1 MNEYIRLKIRKT
13 WDSISFRLMVN
24 YGLLAFF
31 SILVLLAFIYLQV
44 IGTLHSQ
51 AAQLA
56 TASMSRLE
64 GEFIIGGRKGLIQ
77 AINMTISDQIDESQG
92 IYLLLDENGHKLAGN
107 LEYRPKLTETN
118 KTEVPLVLYGSPT
131 TARMLETTLPDRS
144 ILMTGIDL
152 DSMKDIIRKIGQAC
166 LVTVFIAFL
175 LVMVGVHMFR
185 KELDYRVGS
194 IRKTAVKISEGNL
207 SSRIPLSATKDE
219 FYFLSSEI
227 NSMLDKIESLMTGVR
242 HVSNT
247 IAHNLRTPL
256 TRILNQ
262 LRSVE
267 NLQSNESELRAVI
280 HRSINEIE
288 SLNKLFEKLLYIS
301 EIESGI
307 QRQRF
312 WPCDLEQ
319 IADDVVDMYEAYA
332 EEKNLSLKFQ
342 STGQAMVWGDADL
355 LASMLSQL
363 IENAIKYARQDICVR
378 ITKSAKYISLLVSD
392 DGPGIPADEY
402 PNIGQHFHQLN
413 PDSSG
418 FGLGLASVR
427 AILSLHDGKLHFS
440 DNQPGLIVHIQ
451 LPVFFEEAQQKNSK
465 PA

>member
-1 MNEYIRLKIRKT
+1 MTEYIRLKIRKT

-44 IGTLHSQ
+44 IGTLHAQ
-51 AAQLA
+51 AARQA
-56 TASMSRLE
+56 TSALSRLA
-64 GEFIIGGRKGLIQ
+64 GEFYIGGREGLIQ
-77 AINMTISDQIDESQG
+77 AINVTLADQIDRSQE
-92 IYLLLDENGHKLAGN
+92 IYLLQDENGRKLAGN
-107 LEYRPKLTETN
+107 LTQRPKLTETN
-118 KTEVPLVLYGSPT
+118 KTEVPLVLYGRPT
-131 TARMLETTLPDRS
+131 TARMLETRLPDQS
-144 ILMTGIDL
+144 TLLAGIDL
-152 DSMKDIIRKIGQAC
+152 ESMNGTIRQIGQAC
-166 LVTVFIAFL
+166 LATIFIAFL

-219 FYFLSSEI
+219 FYFLSNEI

-242 HVSNT
+242 HVSDT

-256 TRILNQ
+256 SRILNQ
-262 LRSVE
+262 LRSAQHP
-267 NLQSNESELRAVI
+267 QSNETDLRLAI

-312 WPCDLEQ
+312 WQCDLQQ
-319 IADDVVDMYEAYA
+319 IAANVVDMYEAYA
-332 EEKNLSLKFQ
+332 EEKNRVLRL
-342 STGQAMVWGDADL
+342 QAPDQARLWGDADL

-363 IENAIKYARQDICVR
+363 IENAIKHARKEICV
-378 ITKSAKYISLLVSD
+378 IVTVSGKAIHLQVSD
-392 DGPGIPADEY
+392 DGPGIPAEEY
-402 PNIGQHFHQLN
+402 PNIGQHFHQLD

-418 FGLGLASVR
+418 FGLGMASVR
-427 AILSLHDGKLHFS
+427 AILSLHDGKLDFA
-440 DNQPGLIVHIQ
+440 DNQPGLIVNIQ
-451 LPVFFEEAQQKNSK
+451 LPTLKEA
-465 PA
+465 

>member
-1 MNEYIRLKIRKT
+1 MTEYIRMKIRKT

-51 AAQLA
+51 AARQA
-56 TASMSRLE
+56 TSSMSRLA
-64 GEFIIGGRKGLIQ
+64 GEFYLGGREGLIQ
-77 AINMTISDQIDESQG
+77 AINITLSDQIDGSQE
-92 IYLLLDENGHKLAGN
+92 IYLLLDENGQKLAGN
-107 LEYRPKLTETN
+107 LEQWPKLTETN
-118 KTEVPLVLYGSPT
+118 KTEVPLVLYGTPT
-131 TARMLETTLPDRS
+131 TARMLETRLPDQS
-144 ILMTGIDL
+144 ILFTGIDL
-152 DSMKDIIRKIGQAC
+152 DSMNGTIRQIGQAC
-166 LVTVFIAFL
+166 LATIFIAFL

-242 HVSNT
+242 HVSDT

-256 TRILNQ
+256 TRIINQ
-262 LRSVE
+262 LRSVQ
-267 NLQSNESELRAVI
+267 NPQYNESDLRAAI
-280 HRSINEIE
+280 HRSISEIE

-312 WPCDLEQ
+312 WQCDLQ
-319 IADDVVDMYEAYA
+319 KIAANVVDMYEAYA
-332 EEKNLSLKFQ
+332 EEKNLMLQLK
-342 STGQAMVWGDADL
+342 SVEQARVWGDADL

-363 IENAIKYARQDICVR
+363 IENAIKHARKDIR
-378 ITKSAKYISLLVSD
+378 LTITTTDKHINLQVSD
-392 DGPGIPADEY
+392 DGPGIPAEEY
-402 PNIGQHFHQLN
+402 ANIGLHFHQLD

-418 FGLGLASVR
+418 FGLGMASVR
-427 AILSLHDGKLHFS
+427 AILSLHDGELGFA
-440 DNQPGLIVHIQ
+440 DNQPGLIVNIQ
-451 LPVFFEEAQQKNSK
+451 LPIFEDSPGFSQ
-465 PA
+465 

>member
-1 MNEYIRLKIRKT
+1 MTAYIRLKIRQT

-31 SILVLLAFIYLQV
+31 SILVLLAFIFLQV

-51 AAQLA
+51 ASQQA
-56 TASMSRLE
+56 TASMSRLA
-64 GEFIIGGRKGLIQ
+64 GEFVIGGREGLMQ
-77 AINMTISDQIDESQG
+77 AINMTISDQIDGSQE
-92 IYLLLDENGHKLAGN
+92 IYLLLDEKGQKLAGN
-107 LEYRPKLTETN
+107 LEQRPKLTETN
-118 KTEVPLVLYGSPT
+118 KTEVPLVLYGRPT
-131 TARMLETTLPDRS
+131 TARMLETTLPDQS
-144 ILMTGIDL
+144 ILLTGIDL
-152 DSMKDIIRKIGQAC
+152 DSMNDTIRKIGQAC

-175 LVMVGVHMFR
+175 LVMIGVHMFR

-227 NSMLDKIESLMTGVR
+227 NSMLDKIESLMTGIR
-242 HVSNT
+242 HVSDT

-262 LRSVE
+262 LRSVQ
-267 NLQSNESELRAVI
+267 NPQCNESDLRAVI
-280 HRSINEIE
+280 NRSINEIE
-288 SLNKLFEKLLYIS
+288 SLNKLFEKLLYLS

-312 WPCDLEQ
+312 WQCNLEE
-319 IADDVVDMYEAYA
+319 IAATVVDMYEAYA
-332 EEKNLSLKFQ
+332 EEKNLLLTLQ
-342 STGQAMVWGDADL
+342 STGLARVWVWGDADL

-363 IENAIKYARQDICVR
+363 IENAIKHARQAISV
-378 ITKSAKYISLLVSD
+378 TVTASGKYITLQVSD

-402 PNIGQHFHQLN
+402 ANIGQHFHQLN

-418 FGLGLASVR
+418 FGLGMASVR
-427 AILSLHDGKLHFS
+427 AILALHDGKLGFA
-440 DNQPGLIVHIQ
+440 DNQPGLIVNIQ
-451 LPVFFEEAQQKNSK
+451 LPVFEEPPGISE
-465 PA
+465 